1 MSTAPLPP
9 PIIDSAR
16 VLEYATVS
24 ADMAYTERIHLI
36 VGGERLGRVPN
47 LAICRNYYVPE
58 DVLLLFCDH
67 DWNSQGC
74 IAFTTVEEA
83 KLKAE
88 RGYPAVA
95 DRWQVTPHDQA
106 AIDHFLRNVYEVDP
120 RSEWWRHICSFCQ
133 KDVEGMAVSKASA
146 TICLACVD
154 SFHEAMHADA

>member
-1 MSTAPLPP
+1 MSTASIPP

-16 VLEYATVS
+16 VLLYATVT
-24 ADMAYTERIHLI
+24 ADMEYTKRIHLI

-47 LAICRNYYVPE
+47 LAICQNYYVPE
-58 DVLLLFCDH
+58 DVLLLFCDAE
-67 DWNSQGC
+67 WNSQGC

-88 RGYPAVA
+88 RDYPAIA
-95 DRWQVTPHDQA
+95 GQWHATPHDQS
-106 AIDHFLRNVYEVDP
+106 AIDDFLRDVYEVDP
-120 RSEWWRHICSFCQ
+120 KSEWWRHRCSFCQ
-133 KDVEGMAVSKASA
+133 KDVEGMAVSKNSA

>member
-1 MSTAPLPP
+1 M
-9 PIIDSAR
+9 
-16 VLEYATVS
+16 E
-24 ADMAYTERIHLI
+24 YTERIHLI

-47 LAICRNYYVPE
+47 LAVCQNYYVPG

-67 DWNSQGC
+67 EWNSQGC

-88 RGYPAVA
+88 RGYPAIA
-95 DRWQVTPHDQA
+95 DRWQPTPHDQA
-106 AIDHFLRNVYEVDP
+106 AIDDFLRNVYEVDP
-120 RSEWWRHICSFCQ
+120 RSEWWRQICSFCQ
-133 KDVEGMAVSKASA
+133 KDVEGMAVSKSSA